1 MQIVF
6 DSSALILLAK
16 IGLLDV
22 FMDDFPGNILISK
35 AVEQECTMKHSTDAQ
50 LIQNRVKEGR
60 IKVRQV
66 RDRKLCFKIGQD
78 FNINLGEAEAIIMG
92 RQFKAIV
99 ATDDW
104 NAIQACKVLRLP
116 YTSAL
121 AILIRMR
128 EKKIIDKE
136 LAISKLGTLV
146 DYGRYDE
153 QIIRTVRKRLEE

>member
-6 DSSALILLAK
+6 DSSTLILLAK

-22 FMDDFPGNILISK
+22 LLDDFPEHPLISK
-35 AVEQECTMKHSTDAQ
+35 TVEQECTAKHSSDAQ
-50 LIQNRVKEGR
+50 MIRSRIMEGR
-60 IKVRQV
+60 IRVAQV
-66 RDRKLCFKIGQD
+66 RDKKLCAKMEND
-78 FNINLGEAEAIIMG
+78 FNINLGEAEAILMG
-92 RQFKAIV
+92 KQLKAII

-136 LAISKLGTLV
+136 LAISKLGALV